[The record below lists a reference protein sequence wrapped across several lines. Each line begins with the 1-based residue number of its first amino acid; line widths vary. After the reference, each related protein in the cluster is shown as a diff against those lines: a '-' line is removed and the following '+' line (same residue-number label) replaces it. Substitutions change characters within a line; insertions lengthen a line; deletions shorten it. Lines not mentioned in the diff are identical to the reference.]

1 MFGLLQAAALSLVAA
16 ASTSV
21 VGAAQSQ
28 PIASVSPTT
37 TVAPTPTTIAPT
49 VAPLVTAVAPT
60 TTSTAPTTAKP
71 VTRPATTPTTAK
83 PLLPPVVPHVVDK
96 LLKEESC
103 GWGWDAYRV
112 TDGSVDEVD
121 VQIQAP
127 HRPNAAVVITAQ
139 SALPGALPVVHATTT
154 DADGNASAHVPLTED
169 RRGWTLTLN
178 ATFGTSSCAPRTFTI
193 SY

>member
-16 ASTSV
+16 ASVSV

-28 PIASVSPTT
+28 PIASVTPTT
-37 TVAPTPTTIAPT
+37 TVAPTPTTIAPSAPPF
-49 VAPLVTAVAPT
+49 VAAVAT
-60 TTSTAPTTAKP
+60 TTSAPPTTAKP
-71 VTRPATTPTTAK
+71 VAVPAPTPTTTK
-83 PLLPPVVPHVVDK
+83 PLLPPVVPRVVDK

-121 VQIQAP
+121 VQLQAP

-154 DADGNASAHVPLTED
+154 DGDGNASAHVPLTED
-169 RRGWTLTLN
+169 KRGWTLTLN

-193 SY
+193 TY